1 MTMDDL
7 RDRLQDLFRDVFDDD
22 EIVLADALTA
32 ADVDGWDSL
41 AHVNLMIAV
50 EEEFDVRFATAEI
63 ASMQDVGSLVALLGA
78 KLGA

>member
-1 MTMDDL
+1 MDDL

-22 EIVLADALTA
+22 EIVLTDALTA

-50 EEEFDVRFATAEI
+50 ELEFGVKFATAEI
-63 ASMQDVGSLVALLGA
+63 ASMQDVGSLVTLLQA

>member
-1 MTMDDL
+1 MNDL

-22 EIVLADALTA
+22 DIVLADGLTA